1 MELNQEWLQR
11 ACEAFDAAT
20 GQPRNAVA
28 AAIEAYIA
36 EMFKPGQVQMLEPL
50 EAMPKRDYRAELWL
64 GVAIAATTNRTGPGT
79 PAEQANNAVRAFDK
93 TFPPEPI
100 HG

>member
-1 MELNQEWLQR
+1 MELNKGWLTKAR
-11 ACEAFDAAT
+11 ERFYDTGDVGAA
-20 GQPRNAVA
+20 V
-28 AAIEAYIA
+28 EVYLA
-36 EMFKPGQVQMLEPL
+36 EMFKPGPMTTLEPL
-50 EAMPKRDYRAELWL
+50 EAIPQRDYRKELWL

-93 TFPPEPI
+93 TFPPEPT